1 MLYTA
6 RVIEHTIRTQMAG
19 EAKMLTTF
27 QRAQELLKDVLEMP
41 DQDASHVIR
50 AVKENGWRV
59 SGKLKAQYPALE
71 DERTALRVAQAVR
84 SAFEVD

>member
-1 MLYTA
+1 
-6 RVIEHTIRTQMAG
+6 
-19 EAKMLTTF
+19 
-27 QRAQELLKDVLEMP
+27 MP

-50 AVKENGWRV
+50 SIKENGWRV

-84 SAFEVD
+84 SAFEAD